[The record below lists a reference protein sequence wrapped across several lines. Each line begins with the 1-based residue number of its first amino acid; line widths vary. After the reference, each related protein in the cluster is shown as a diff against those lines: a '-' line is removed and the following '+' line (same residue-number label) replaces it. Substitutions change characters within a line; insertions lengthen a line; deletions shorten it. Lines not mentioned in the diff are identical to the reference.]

1 MLVTFVFLYAFVG
14 FVVSTA
20 ILRDE
25 SMRDDVGMVCL
36 ALGTGIVW
44 LPLAV
49 AGIVLVILDAALA
62 IRRL

>member
-1 MLVTFVFLYAFVG
+1 MFVPLAFLYLFVG
-14 FVVSTA
+14 FIVSTA

-36 ALGTGIVW
+36 ALATGIAW

-49 AGIVLVILDAALA
+49 AGIVLVILDAARA